1 MLLISK
7 KLHYNDICIFLQE
20 KVSPIYKINKIW
32 HMVHTNKSMIF
43 QATILLKL
51 NKEKKI
57 MVYFFVEAYLPRPQQ
72 ATALAVDECAYSR
85 DDAPLSPAVR

>member
-43 QATILLKL
+43 PATILLKL

-57 MVYFFVEAYLPRPQQ
+57 MVYFFVEAYLQGKLRYII
-72 ATALAVDECAYSR
+72 TCTS
-85 DDAPLSPAVR
+85 LSLL